1 MARGLILMIP
11 GEAHLNPTIGLVNEL
26 IKQDHEIVYITSN
39 RFKDTIERTK
49 ATFVGYPEEVK
60 ENVNSNNAN
69 INLMNMSKKF
79 MEGNKLIL
87 DLAMKQSGE
96 FDYIIYDSYMFI
108 DDSLIK
114 KFNIKKLITTT
125 TTFAL
130 DKKLFSHMLNNFD
143 IHKVG
148 TTIHNKIKSDQL
160 IDNKISIK
168 KHKANL
174 NIVFTS
180 KYLQPNSNEFDKTY
194 KFIGPAI
201 IKDKSENFKIEKQ
214 NNKKLVYISLGSV
227 VSKNLEFYKKC
238 FKALGNSS
246 DLNVIVSVGRR
257 ISISELGDIPY
268 NFKVYN
274 YVPQFE
280 VLKQSDLLITHGSMN
295 SSNEALYNDIP
306 LLIIPQLGDQT
317 LIAKRIEE
325 LGAAIVLS
333 NDVNESTIKN
343 SVEILLSHS
352 LYKESAKNIGQSL
365 REAGGCKEATNF
377 INQLL

>member
-1 MARGLILMIP
+1 M
-11 GEAHLNPTIGLVNEL
+11 T
-26 IKQDHEIVYITSN
+26 
-39 RFKDTIERTK
+39 
-49 ATFVGYPEEVK
+49 
-60 ENVNSNNAN
+60 ENV
-69 INLMNMSKKF
+69 IF
-79 MEGNKLIL
+79 
-87 DLAMKQSGE
+87 SGE
-96 FDYIIYDSYMFI
+96 LPEMKR
-108 DDSLIK
+108 LHR
-114 KFNIKKLITTT
+114 N
-125 TTFAL
+125 TFL
-130 DKKLFSHMLNNFD
+130 HHRWNREFLKRVMPLLLWDGSPQTMVFRKNRLN
-143 IHKVG
+143 HY
-148 TTIHNKIKSDQL
+148 HY
-160 IDNKISIK
+160 
-168 KHKANL
+168 H
-174 NIVFTS
+174 
-180 KYLQPNSNEFDKTY
+180 
-194 KFIGPAI
+194 
-201 IKDKSENFKIEKQ
+201 
-214 NNKKLVYISLGSV
+214 
-227 VSKNLEFYKKC
+227 
-238 FKALGNSS
+238 
-246 DLNVIVSVGRR
+246 VIAMTL
-257 ISISELGDIPY
+257 SISELGDIPY